1 MFWHLAHPPPLPPSR
16 QVCEYALLSPAS
28 APAFFRAAA
37 AVHTPVVLMGE
48 APSQQAVLQGVR
60 WGAADFL
67 EKPLSMLKLRTIW
80 QHKIRKVR
88 AGAGGWGPQRP
99 QHGLRY
105 GAERLGHPPSH
116 HCLGM
121 HSCRAR
127 WCASRLHSLPVQM
140 MERGN
145 GGVLP
150 RRPSCPQ
157 LPSHSAGSLGE
168 AGKQAV
174 MSRSA
179 SLAGLSCPTTP
190 LLRTPAAPQTSSSL
204 VSADSM
210 PAAAGDSSDATSG
223 LPQLAASGPAFSAAT
238 GPAAPLACLRLG
250 APGEALPAAVVHWPA
265 LPAGTTWGT
274 PMGCGVP
281 PPPLPGAP
289 GGVDVAAGSAP
300 APPAFPQPSI
310 KWCPPGS
317 LPMPSTT
324 YDLLLPEDFS
334 LARTATEACHNACAG
349 GGGRGPLGLRL
360 TITPDLLTNLNATLH
375 GQPSPGRPPLMPTTA
390 PVPAPPAF

>member
-1 MFWHLAHPPPLPPSR
+1 MAEHPNPPSGPSTLAGL
-16 QVCEYALLSPAS
+16 QVLVVDEAGDCGAAAQALQSPELAFSVSTVTSTAAAQQCFAGGAAAYDVVVCEYALLSPAS

-80 QHKIRKVR
+80 QHKIRK
-88 AGAGGWGPQRP
+88 
-99 QHGLRY
+99 
-105 GAERLGHPPSH
+105 
-116 HCLGM
+116 
-121 HSCRAR
+121 
-127 WCASRLHSLPVQM
+127 M

-168 AGKQAV
+168 ACKQAV

-223 LPQLAASGPAFSAAT
+223 LPQLAASAPAFSAAT

-289 GGVDVAAGSAP
+289 GGADIAAGSAP

-375 GQPSPGRPPLMPTTA
+375 GQPSPGRPPLMPTSA
-390 PVPAPPAF
+390 PLPAPPAF